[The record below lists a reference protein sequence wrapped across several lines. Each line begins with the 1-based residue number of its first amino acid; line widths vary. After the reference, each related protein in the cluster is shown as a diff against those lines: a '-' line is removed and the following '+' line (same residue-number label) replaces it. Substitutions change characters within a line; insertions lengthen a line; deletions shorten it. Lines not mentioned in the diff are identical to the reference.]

1 MLFREEFQEIVELT
15 SNALEAFTT
24 AFFLVRNDTL
34 FLVAHHSLSSHMIS
48 PLVLHLEAGG
58 ILSLVLEKGAFIANH
73 MEREAYEIPYYNQK
87 EDIKAF
93 MGVQV
98 GNGKGILCVD
108 TKRQYSFTEK
118 RQKLLQQFSLLM
130 ERLMERARALRP
142 KLMDSGKYLL
152 LREMLQYL
160 IPPPSKYE
168 DLQRA
173 FSQVIQ
179 EMGVEEAMVLLKR
192 DLEFEVALSHGPLST
207 ERLHSVFP
215 THNTPWQK
223 AWTTKAPLI
232 QRDPKGVPFIAEVKR
247 DTFKSLLIVPFEK
260 IPGMLG
266 MASQN
271 PKGLSVEL
279 LDLIGAL
286 ASLLEPAL
294 MKLEEKPIQPKVI
307 TTLEF
312 LQRLEEALTKTH
324 ESTLLLIG
332 CRPKNLEEIEKE
344 KGISEAEKTVEML
357 QQDFSRHLGRPTC
370 LFRGHIIMGY
380 KIHHDER
387 RLEAEAKAMEK
398 NLLLSNG
405 KTDIKVVWKLTP
417 LPSRA
422 GSEKLVKDM
431 LKELCSS
438 KRFLRI
444 MR

>member
-312 LQRLEEALTKTH
+312 LQRLEEALVKTN

>member
-73 MEREAYEIPYYNQK
+73 MEREAYEIPYYDQK

-405 KTDIKVVWKLTP
+405 KTEIKVVWKLTP

>member
-73 MEREAYEIPYYNQK
+73 MEREAYEIPYYDQK